1 MAICKKVK
9 RTKMELKQCCQGL
22 NARNF
27 LTKVLGEDLGKKYL
41 KWGKMKHSKDFDK
54 FKKEILPDGRILYT
68 FDNGSV
74 AYSYEFTEI

>member
-1 MAICKKVK
+1 MQKGEAHQNGIEIVLSRVK
-9 RTKMELKQCCQGL
+9 CAKLFDKSPW
-22 NARNF
+22 
-27 LTKVLGEDLGKKYL
+27 EDLGKKYL
-41 KWGKMKHSKDFDK
+41 KWGKMKHSKNFDK